1 MKLRYLY
8 SKFFI
13 TLLFLGLAH
22 GAAAAPSDA
31 ERIRKAID
39 DICGDSWCEG
49 AFDFRFQD
57 VVLKP
62 NKNETQIFFRMS
74 QQYPVRLDWREDQ
87 GFKAQINQRFYDVSC
102 LLPGYSTYESLMQ
115 SEYVLRWE
123 VYTALTQCINALEDR
138 LMQVAQGH

>member
-13 TLLFLGLAH
+13 TLLFLNCAH
-22 GAAAAPSDA
+22 GAEAAPSDA

-49 AFDFRFQD
+49 AFDFRFQE

-74 QQYPVRLDWREDQ
+74 QQYPVRLDWKDSQ

-102 LLPGYSTYESLMQ
+102 LLPGYSTYESVMQ

-123 VYTALTQCINALEDR
+123 VYTTLTQCINALEDR
-138 LMQVAQGH
+138 LIQVTQGL